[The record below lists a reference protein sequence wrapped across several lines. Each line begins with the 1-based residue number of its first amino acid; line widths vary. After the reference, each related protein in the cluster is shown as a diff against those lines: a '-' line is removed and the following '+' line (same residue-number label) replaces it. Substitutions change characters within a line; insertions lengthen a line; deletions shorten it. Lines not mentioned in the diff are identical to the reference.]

1 MAIVDSIILGRAKGS
16 IGNVTLSTQKGRV
29 IAKQK
34 ATIVSNP
41 NTVAQQEQRGKLSK
55 AVLAWQAIGNVVK
68 SGITALMPFSSAY
81 NTYVSKNMDIFANA
95 GFPNGAVSGM
105 DLQDSFATIGRLGT
119 LTYSQDT
126 VDFDSYKATLDKANF
141 NQIAKVG
148 DKLKILVGNQLA
160 EEFSYSEA
168 TVTQAMLDNTTPFVV
183 FADLGLSSVSQVV
196 SALWLETADGKES
209 TTAKFKNY

>member
-81 NTYVSKNMDIFANA
+81 NTYVSKNMEIFANA
-95 GFPNGAVSGM
+95 DFPNGAVRGI
-105 DLQDSFATIGRLGT
+105 DLLDSFATIGRLGT

-160 EEFSYSEA
+160 EEFSYSET
-168 TVTQAMLDNTTPFVV
+168 TVTQAMLDNPTPFVV
-183 FADLGLSSVSQVV
+183 FSDLGLSDVRSVF

>member
-41 NTVAQQEQRGKLSK
+41 NTVAQLEQRGKLSK

-81 NTYVSKNMDIFANA
+81 NTYVSKNMDVFASSE
-95 GFPNGAVSGM
+95 FPNGSVRGI
-105 DLQDSFATIGRLGT
+105 DLLDSFATIGRLGT
-119 LTYSQDT
+119 IGYSNEEVT
-126 VDFDSYKATLDKANF
+126 TDFYRASLEKSNF

-148 DKLKILVGNQLA
+148 DKLKIVVGNQLA
-160 EEFSYSEA
+160 EEFSYSA
-168 TVTQAMLDNTTPFVV
+168 TTVTQAMLDNPTPFVV
-183 FADLGLSSVSQVV
+183 FSDLGLSDVRSVF